1 MVPGSVPALTGVI
14 KLYGAGR
21 LCAPLFAVLGHI
33 DGRRKPV
40 VHPRSG
46 MLETPARASFSMRT
60 LTLQEYIQCGLHV
73 RLVLRSGLPSPTYRL
88 HPVCVVFVSTVGSF
102 RFVYCTRVF
111 DTFSYFWQ
119 KQRKIHDVR
128 ADTLRGSRPAC
139 TKHSTRVPHA
149 RHARR

>member
-46 MLETPARASFSMRT
+46 MLETPARASFSM
-60 LTLQEYIQCGLHV
+60 V
-73 RLVLRSGLPSPTYRL
+73 
-88 HPVCVVFVSTVGSF
+88 
-102 RFVYCTRVF
+102 
-111 DTFSYFWQ
+111 
-119 KQRKIHDVR
+119 
-128 ADTLRGSRPAC
+128 A
-139 TKHSTRVPHA
+139 
-149 RHARR
+149 